1 MGIYVTA
8 LARGGLGVSGDGA
21 WFDPRGGGIVR
32 LAVADPD
39 DALPVTVEFSQTPT
53 EVAYEENGI
62 SSSTPAISGDT
73 VTILFQAM
81 SPNGTYKLTTYF
93 ALGSKTTWFQASA
106 EQPQTD
112 GTISAD
118 IDYGVISS

>member
-1 MGIYVTA
+1 MAIYVMA
-8 LARGGLGVSGDGA
+8 LQRGGYGVSGDGA
-21 WFDPRGGGIVR
+21 WYDPRGGGIVR
-32 LAVADPD
+32 LGVADPD
-39 DALPVTVEFSQTPT
+39 DALPVTVEFAQTPT

-81 SPNGTYKLTTYF
+81 NPNGTYKLTTYF
-93 ALGSKTTWFQASA
+93 ALGSRTMWFQASP
-106 EQPQTD
+106 EQPTTD

-118 IDYGVISS
+118 IDYGVIT